1 MEVPVKRLIALAVA
15 AFAGAF
21 LYRKAKESEAQKD
34 IWSGSTD
41 SVE

>member
-1 MEVPVKRLIALAVA
+1 MKRMIALVVA
-15 AFAGAF
+15 ALAGAF

-41 SVE
+41 TVE